1 MKTRI
6 AALAVIIAAGSLFA
20 GEKVEINGEFKQ
32 LNPAKTAPAGWV
44 KNFPKV
50 QDIGTGK
57 IVPAREK
64 DENAFQI
71 TTSKRHTPYY
81 TGKAYPVKPGDTI
94 KMEADVKGSGKA
106 ELYVYLYDK
115 GGYAAT
121 GRLASGQADADQ
133 FTKIKGS
140 YTIKE
145 TYTVKRKGEKVEVV
159 PSSARFVFGAVPK
172 SDIVFENVEAEI
184 ESAKE

>member
-6 AALAVIIAAGSLFA
+6 AALTVIIAAGSLFA

-32 LNPAKTAPAGWV
+32 LNSAKTAPAGWV
-44 KNFPKV
+44 KNFATAK
-50 QDIGTGK
+50 DIGTGK

-64 DENAFQI
+64 DENALQI

-94 KMEADVKGSGKA
+94 KMEAEVKGSGIA
-106 ELYVYLYDK
+106 ELYFYLYDK
-115 GGYAAT
+115 GGFAT
-121 GRLASGQADADQ
+121 SGRLARGKADADQ

-140 YTIKE
+140 YKIKE
-145 TYTVKRKGEKVEVV
+145 TYTIKRKGEKVVV
-159 PSSARFVFGAVPK
+159 APASVRFVFGAAPK